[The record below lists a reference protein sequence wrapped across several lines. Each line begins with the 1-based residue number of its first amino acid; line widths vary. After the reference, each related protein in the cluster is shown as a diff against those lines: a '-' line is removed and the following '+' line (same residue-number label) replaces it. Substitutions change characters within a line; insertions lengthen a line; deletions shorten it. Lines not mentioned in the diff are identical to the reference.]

1 MTETLLRFLLYV
13 KFSSYFFLLLNSTKF
28 KFILLGSNGELVQY
42 SEQGFIMVSYSL
54 DGISLTSPVSMIML
68 DATHIAIYGADV
80 SEEGAVLLLFDLKF
94 GLSVATRRLKIFCD
108 PPHMYCHATNNVLLL
123 CIVQNLVVVP
133 YVLQPSLLW
142 NLIDGKEITGNCMV
156 LKPLVI

>member
-1 MTETLLRFLLYV
+1 M
-13 KFSSYFFLLLNSTKF
+13 N
-28 KFILLGSNGELVQY
+28 LGSDGELVQY
-42 SEQGFIMVSYSL
+42 SEQGVVMASYNLS
-54 DGISLTSPVSMIML
+54 GICLSSPVAMVML

-94 GLSVATRRLKIFCD
+94 GMSVATRRLKFFCD
-108 PPHMYCHATNNVLLL
+108 PPHMYCLPTNNVLLL

-142 NLIDGKEITGNCMV
+142 NLIDGKQITGIFFK
-156 LKPLVI
+156 L